1 MLWIFLSLT
10 NALLDATNNLLN
22 KKALNAKAPVSLT
35 VFITRAVSLPFLFLI
50 LWYWELMPR
59 QFPPGNFWIL
69 VGISALLRWYN
80 LWAYTT
86 ALKLSEISLTIPLLN
101 LTPAFMLITSPL
113 FLGEFPSELGLL
125 AVLMTVPGSYILNI
139 RSEDKGFWKPFRNV
153 GKDKGALLM
162 LSVAFSASI
171 TANIDKMGIQY
182 SNVIFW
188 SIILNIAVSLEFLLL
203 YFLRP
208 EPISKQNVRILLLS
222 GIVKTFSLLAFRYA
236 LMMTLAV
243 YVISV
248 KRTSSLFTIL
258 LGAVYL
264 KEKNIKY
271 KVFGA
276 SLLILAVIAL
286 GWISKNG

>member
-1 MLWIFLSLT
+1 MLWIFLSLS

-35 VFITRAVSLPFLFLI
+35 VFITRVISLPFLGVI
-50 LWYWELMPR
+50 LWLGDLFPR
-59 QFPPGNFWIL
+59 EFPSMTFWQL

-86 ALKLSEISLTIPLLN
+86 ALKLSEISLTVPLLN
-101 LTPAFMLITSPL
+101 LTPAFMLITSPF
-113 FLGEFPSELGLL
+113 FLGEFPSDLGLF
-125 AVLMTVPGSYILNI
+125 AILMIIPGSYILNM
-139 RSEDKGFWKPFRNV
+139 RSDSKGFWKPFKNIA
-153 GKDKGALLM
+153 KDKGALLM

-171 TANIDKMGIQY
+171 TANIDKMGIRK

-188 SIILNIAVSLEFLLL
+188 SIVLNAIVSLEFLLL
-203 YFLRP
+203 YFRHP
-208 EPISKQNVRILLLS
+208 EPISRRNIRILLLS
-222 GIVKTFSLLAFRYA
+222 GLIKTFSLLAFRYA

-248 KRTSSLFTIL
+248 KRISSLFTVL
-258 LGAVYL
+258 FGAFFL

-276 SLLILAVIAL
+276 LMLIIAVIIL
-286 GWISKNG
+286 GWISRN